1 METLRN
7 IASVCTVILVI
18 VAVAGAVAAAQQ
30 YVFAQE
36 RKFERE
42 VDHLDNRYG
51 QLEQRLGG
59 LEQRLGGLEQRLGG
73 LEQRL
78 GGLEISVNKNQDGI
92 NHISV
97 TLDALLAL
105 IAEREAGIAP
115 LQPERANE

>member
-73 LEQRL
+73 LE
-78 GGLEISVNKNQDGI
+78 ISVNKNQDGI

-105 IAEREAGIAP
+105 IAERGAGIAP